1 MAEQKLLT
9 PEQKEKELAIE
20 VQYKKEYIATDLGTF
35 VIGMDGRA
43 KTACFPAERK
53 GTRAPI

>member
-1 MAEQKLLT
+1 MAEQKLLA

-20 VQYKKEYIATDLGTF
+20 LQYKKEHITTDLGTF

-53 GTRAPI
+53 RTRAPI

>member
-1 MAEQKLLT
+1 MAEQKLLS
-9 PEQKEKELAIE
+9 PEQKEKEPAIE
-20 VQYKKEYIATDLGTF
+20 VQYKKEHIASDLGTF

-53 GTRAPI
+53 RTRAPI